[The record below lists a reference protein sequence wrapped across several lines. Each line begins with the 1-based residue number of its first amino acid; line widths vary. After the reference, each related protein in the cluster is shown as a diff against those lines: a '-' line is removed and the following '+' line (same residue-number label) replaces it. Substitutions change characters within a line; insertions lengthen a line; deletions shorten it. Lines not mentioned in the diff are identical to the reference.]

1 MQRMR
6 AKKLLMQDKQKRNS
20 YKFKWITNYT
30 EFTDK
35 YAILDHDLGCG
46 NFGTVKA
53 VLQKDSQIPCAVKIV
68 KKAYLRRFEGGL
80 DLMRSELETMEES
93 DHPNVTQILQL
104 LEDDEN
110 IYIVMELL
118 TGGNLQEVFNDNMC
132 YLSDDA
138 VNHVMK

>member
-1 MQRMR
+1 MG
-6 AKKLLMQDKQKRNS
+6 A
-20 YKFKWITNYT
+20 
-30 EFTDK
+30 
-35 YAILDHDLGCG
+35 G

-68 KKAYLRRFEGGL
+68 QKAYLRKYEGGL

-118 TGGNLQEVFNDNMC
+118 TGGDLQEVFNNEGC
-132 YLSDDA
+132 YFSEA
-138 VNHVMK
+138 SVCHVMK